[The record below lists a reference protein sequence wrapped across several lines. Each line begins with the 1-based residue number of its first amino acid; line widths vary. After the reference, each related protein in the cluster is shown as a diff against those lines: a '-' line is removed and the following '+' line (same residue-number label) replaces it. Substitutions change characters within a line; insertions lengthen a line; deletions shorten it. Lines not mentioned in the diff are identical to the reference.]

1 MIHFSSHNACNTRAH
16 ESRLTCTVIARRE
29 LYDTFVRSATNEQL
43 DRFEHWKRSKFPRAD
58 MRRLQGDILG
68 SSSENGSIL
77 LVRRAHQTAGEHG
90 SACTSTRAGEC
101 ALRFHLCC
109 ALSARNHD
117 SVVPLA
123 WQAAAAKMFVGDL
136 VESARERMTA
146 ANESGPIQPVHLRQA
161 HRRMQRAGGTVRS
174 SPRLFWRSE
183 CGP

>member
-77 LVRRAHQTAGEHG
+77 L
-90 SACTSTRAGEC
+90 
-101 ALRFHLCC
+101 
-109 ALSARNHD
+109 
-117 SVVPLA
+117 
-123 WQAAAAKMFVGDL
+123 AAAAKMFVGDL